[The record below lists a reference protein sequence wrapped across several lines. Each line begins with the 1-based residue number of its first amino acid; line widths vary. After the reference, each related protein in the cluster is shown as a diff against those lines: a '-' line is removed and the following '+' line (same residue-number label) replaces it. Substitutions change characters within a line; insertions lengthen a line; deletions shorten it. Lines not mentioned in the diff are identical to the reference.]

1 MKREMFYGA
10 DKIIFGNAKS
20 LRNNLTAEEMI
31 LWRRLKEDIPNY
43 KFRRQHPI
51 SNYIVD
57 FYCHKLK
64 LVIEV
69 DGSIHYSEEN
79 QKLDEIRQRNLE
91 SLGLVIFRFTNEDV
105 RNKIENG
112 LEKINEFIKAKLT
125 NPKIKNIQFKK

>member
-10 DKIIFGNAKS
+10 NKIIFGNAKS
-20 LRNNLTAEEMI
+20 LRNNLTEEEMI

-57 FYCHKLK
+57 FYCHELK

-69 DGSIHYSEEN
+69 DSSIHYSEEN

-91 SLGLVIFRFTNEDV
+91 SLGLVVFRFTNEELK
-105 RNKIENG
+105 NEIENG
-112 LEKINEFIKAKLT
+112 LKKINEVYKTKT
-125 NPKIKNIQFKK
+125 Y